1 MNKIF
6 QFLSVVCT
14 YEIDYLLLQKK

>member
-1 MNKIF
+1 MIDTQNK

-14 YEIDYLLLQKK
+14 TDHCN